1 MFYIEIMSWLTEER
15 LLQLLEQYRSFGPLP
30 GVGLTFLKSFVPPLP
45 TIAIVGLNGAVYGL
59 WLGFLYSWIGLV
71 AGCTVTFLII
81 RKIAG
86 HPYLTKWAKR
96 PKVAKAMTWVRQ
108 SGFSYV
114 FLLSLFP
121 VGPFVV
127 INMAAGLAAMRLRS
141 YLIALCAG
149 KAIMVFAVSY
159 IGNDV
164 QRFIRH
170 PAEILYV
177 LLFIGASLW
186 GLKRLKPG
194 LPGWRGSG
202 SCAAKPRYST
212 NNSRISSC
220 VAPLS
225 PV

>member
-1 MFYIEIMSWLTEER
+1 MFFLDIMSWLTEER
-15 LLQLLEQYRSFGPLP
+15 LRTLLEQYRSLGPLP
-30 GVGLTFLKSFVPPLP
+30 GVGLTFMKSFVPPLP

-71 AGCTVTFLII
+71 AGCVTTFLII
-81 RKIAG
+81 RKIG
-86 HPYLTKWAKR
+86 SHRYLRKWAER
-96 PKVAKAMTWVRQ
+96 PKVAKSMTWVRQ

-164 QRFIRH
+164 DRFIRH
-170 PAEILYV
+170 PGEIVYV
-177 LLFIGASLW
+177 LLFIGVSLW
-186 GLKRLKPG
+186 GVKAIESRFARLARERESSSKPLQG
-194 LPGWRGSG
+194 E
-202 SCAAKPRYST
+202 
-212 NNSRISSC
+212 
-220 VAPLS
+220 
-225 PV
+225 

>member
-1 MFYIEIMSWLTEER
+1 MFFLDIMSWLTEER
-15 LLQLLEQYRSFGPLP
+15 LRTLLEQYRSLGPLP
-30 GVGLTFLKSFVPPLP
+30 GVGLTFMKSFVPPLP
-45 TIAIVGLNGAVYGL
+45 TLAIVGLNGAVYGL

-71 AGCTVTFLII
+71 AGCVTTFLII
-81 RKIAG
+81 RKIG
-86 HPYLTKWAKR
+86 SHRYLRKWAER
-96 PKVAKAMTWVRQ
+96 PKVAKSMTWVRQ

-164 QRFIRH
+164 DRFIRH
-170 PAEILYV
+170 PGEIVYV
-177 LLFIGASLW
+177 LLFIGVSLW
-186 GLKRLKPG
+186 GVKAIESRFARLARERESSSKP
-194 LPGWRGSG
+194 LQRE
-202 SCAAKPRYST
+202 
-212 NNSRISSC
+212 
-220 VAPLS
+220 
-225 PV
+225 

>member
-1 MFYIEIMSWLTEER
+1 MYLDTISWLTEEHLR
-15 LLQLLEQYRSFGPLP
+15 LLLEQYRSLGPLP
-30 GVGLTFLKSFVPPLP
+30 GIGLTFMKSFVPPLP

-71 AGCTVTFLII
+71 AGCITTFLII
-81 RKIAG
+81 RKIAS
-86 HPYLTKWAKR
+86 HRYLRKWAAR
-96 PKVAKAMTWVRQ
+96 PKVARSMTWVRQ

-127 INMAAGLAAMRLRS
+127 INMAAGLAGMRLSS

-149 KAIMVFAVSY
+149 KAIMVFTVSY

-164 QRFIRH
+164 GRFIRN
-170 PAEILYV
+170 PGEIVYL

-186 GLKRLKPG
+186 CVKAIEARFARAARKREGLL
-194 LPGWRGSG
+194 
-202 SCAAKPRYST
+202 AAGKSLH
-212 NNSRISSC
+212 NK
-220 VAPLS
+220 
-225 PV
+225 

>member
-1 MFYIEIMSWLTEER
+1 MYLIDVMSWLTEDR
-15 LLQLLEQYRSFGPLP
+15 LRMLLEQYRSLGPLP
-30 GVGLTFLKSFVPPLP
+30 GVGLTFMKSFVPPLP

-71 AGCTVTFLII
+71 AGCTATFLII
-81 RKIAG
+81 RAIAG
-86 HPYLTKWAKR
+86 HPYLARWARR

-127 INMAAGLAAMRLRS
+127 INMAAGLAGMKLRS
-141 YLIALCAG
+141 FLIALCAG

-164 QRFIRH
+164 ERFIRH
-170 PAEILYV
+170 PAELIYV
-177 LLFIGASLW
+177 LLFIGVSLW
-186 GLKRLKPG
+186 GVKAIEAGFARRARERELRSGQKP
-194 LPGWRGSG
+194 LQ
-202 SCAAKPRYST
+202 
-212 NNSRISSC
+212 NE
-220 VAPLS
+220 
-225 PV
+225 

>member
-1 MFYIEIMSWLTEER
+1 MFFLDIMSWLTEER
-15 LLQLLEQYRSFGPLP
+15 LRTLLEQYRSLGPLP
-30 GVGLTFLKSFVPPLP
+30 GVGLTFMKSFVPPLP

-71 AGCTVTFLII
+71 AGCVTTFLII
-81 RKIAG
+81 RKIG
-86 HPYLTKWAKR
+86 DHRYLRKWAER
-96 PKVAKAMTWVRQ
+96 PKVAKSMTWVRQ

-164 QRFIRH
+164 DRFIRH
-170 PAEILYV
+170 PGEMVYV
-177 LLFIGASLW
+177 LLFIGVSLW
-186 GLKRLKPG
+186 GVKAIESRFARMARERESSSKP
-194 LPGWRGSG
+194 LQRE
-202 SCAAKPRYST
+202 
-212 NNSRISSC
+212 
-220 VAPLS
+220 
-225 PV
+225 